1 MALDELQDQKS
12 LGAHWSRLEEPY
24 GDVRW
29 KKNIARFSPRRVVY
43 AWMISRVL
51 KQPFRN
57 QQTKS
62 TVWVLEEQ
70 NTEGGTPIISGK
82 YFRHTMDS
90 LAAKVLHST
99 FKFVDKIY
107 QIPKT
112 YIYKWFLEGV
122 YLNKIYKNSS
132 AQSMLCKEKK
142 TYAPSR

>member
-1 MALDELQDQKS
+1 
-12 LGAHWSRLEEPY
+12 
-24 GDVRW
+24 
-29 KKNIARFSPRRVVY
+29 
-43 AWMISRVL
+43 
-51 KQPFRN
+51 
-57 QQTKS
+57 
-62 TVWVLEEQ
+62 
-70 NTEGGTPIISGK
+70 
-82 YFRHTMDS
+82 MDS

>member
-1 MALDELQDQKS
+1 
-12 LGAHWSRLEEPY
+12 
-24 GDVRW
+24 
-29 KKNIARFSPRRVVY
+29 
-43 AWMISRVL
+43 
-51 KQPFRN
+51 
-57 QQTKS
+57 
-62 TVWVLEEQ
+62 
-70 NTEGGTPIISGK
+70 
-82 YFRHTMDS
+82 MDS

-112 YIYKWFLEGV
+112 YIYIYKWFLEGV